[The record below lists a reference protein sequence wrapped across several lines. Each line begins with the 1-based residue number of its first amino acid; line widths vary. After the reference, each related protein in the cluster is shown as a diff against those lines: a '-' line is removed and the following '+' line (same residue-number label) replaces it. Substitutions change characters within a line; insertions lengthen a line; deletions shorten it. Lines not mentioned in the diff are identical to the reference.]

1 MEMNLSKPQEAVTER
16 EEIKNMAEMHKK
28 TPAQIVLRWAV
39 QQGLDSRANLAF
51 VGRIGF
57 RIVGLRQFRE
67 LSPN

>member
-39 QQGLDSRANLAF
+39 QQGLSIIPKTSKEERLK
-51 VGRIGF
+51 
-57 RIVGLRQFRE
+57 
-67 LSPN
+67 